1 MIHTRFLLLYYI
13 SIPYRADTPSNCK
26 MLSMLLRGRNIESD
40 IVENGRL
47 AVQAVA
53 CKGPYDFI
61 FMDFTMPIMV
71 STVHICTCKFDLFF
85 ILNFSDN
92 YFDFYGAEFMYFLFI
107 F

>member
-1 MIHTRFLLLYYI
+1 MIHTRFLLLYHL

-71 STVHICTCKFDLFF
+71 STVHICACKFDFVLH
-85 ILNFSDN
+85 S
-92 YFDFYGAEFMYFLFI
+92 
-107 F
+107 

>member
-1 MIHTRFLLLYYI
+1 MIPLHC
-13 SIPYRADTPSNCK
+13 PDTPSNCK
-26 MLSMLLRGRNIESD
+26 MLSMLLRGRDIESD

-71 STVHICTCKFDLFF
+71 STVYMYTFKFGHLRISIFVII
-85 ILNFSDN
+85 IL
-92 YFDFYGAEFMYFLFI
+92 E
-107 F
+107 